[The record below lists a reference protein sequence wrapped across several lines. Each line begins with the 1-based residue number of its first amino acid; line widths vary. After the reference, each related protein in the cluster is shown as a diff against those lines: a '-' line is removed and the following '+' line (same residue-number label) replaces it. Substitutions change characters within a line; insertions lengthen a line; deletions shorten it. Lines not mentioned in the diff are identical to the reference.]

1 MDGWE
6 DCDKFCPLTKKSLH
20 VILKI
25 LISNVITCKKRSR
38 FEKKKSW
45 NMLRNILVSE
55 YEEWPAT
62 TDNNA
67 SSELQA
73 MKVPYKTDWW
83 FQGC

>member
-6 DCDKFCPLTKKSLH
+6 DCDKFCLLTKK
-20 VILKI
+20 
-25 LISNVITCKKRSR
+25 ITLCYSKSFNKQRYNSKKRLR